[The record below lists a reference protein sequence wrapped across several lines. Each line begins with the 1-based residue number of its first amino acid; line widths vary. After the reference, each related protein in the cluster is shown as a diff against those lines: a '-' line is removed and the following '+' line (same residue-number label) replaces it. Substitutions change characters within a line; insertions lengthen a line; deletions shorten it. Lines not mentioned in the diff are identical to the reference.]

1 MGCLFHKIP
10 ENVSINEQRVKFTGR
25 CPYHQYVPNN
35 PDPVEMKIFVLA
47 ATTELVLDFEIY
59 QGLADFAAFTPTQVD
74 LGLGDFI
81 IARLANSLSK
91 IYCDHYFR
99 GLKTSNF
106 ILDKN
111 IYSTGTGTKNQ
122 IAKSVKKVP
131 YDKEMKKYERGA
143 SKSVVNREGNICI
156 TKW

>member
-1 MGCLFHKIP
+1 MDRILKGCLFHKRP
-10 ENVSINEQRVKFTGR
+10 ENVSFDEQRIKFTGR

-81 IARLANSLSK
+81 IARLANSLSLGSK

-99 GLKTSNF
+99 GLKVSNF
-106 ILDKN
+106 MLDKN
-111 IYSTGTGTKNQ
+111 IYLTGAGTKNQ
-122 IAKSVKKVP
+122 IAETVKKFP
-131 YDKEMKKYERGA
+131 SEKEMKIHERRA
-143 SKSVVNREGNICI
+143 SK
-156 TKW
+156 